1 MAKTKRKVT
10 AATTRGKA
18 ILRSSS
24 VPDDLDHVR
33 SIVLAVQAPSAGL
46 SGSSSSVLHSV
57 HPPLACAVGPA
68 FLPPIPEDPPVP
80 NPLQTASVDDGSE
93 AEDDGLVEALSE
105 EEQLDFSFSDDDG
118 EDLSTSPSLLPP
130 TAGLTPPS
138 ASEGRSPPSSVV
150 AGGCVPP
157 TIGVA
162 GSSLASTPGS
172 KTWSDL
178 FPASK
183 PPVPCTKLQNFSL
196 NHLTKSC
203 VISPEDFQ
211 PQFDIWNLCAVGYV
225 SGKHPGFKALQG
237 IISSVWKCEA
247 SLTIHASGW
256 LIYRFNREEDKSS
269 VLRGGPYLV
278 YGRPLILKPM
288 TKFFYFSSEEMTR
301 APVWVKFPNL
311 PLCCWSPPCL
321 SKIASVLGKPLQSDH
336 MTSSLSRL
344 SYARVLV
351 ELDLREDLQH
361 SVEISLPSSPVLI
374 QKVVYEALP
383 QFCNHCNVIG
393 HTRLLCPKTTVSPPP
408 AGTPLP
414 VAGNGSVFHRLGPQI
429 PPSGVPG
436 HSQPLPVQGPSK
448 ASQAS
453 CVDASDGWIAVEPR
467 KNFRKH
473 IRSPPKGKEV
483 LVVAD
488 VSALSPKRD
497 APPDYAG
504 VATSIDT
511 EAVVEAGVD
520 LGVTLVP
527 TSQTVPCH
535 QSLALDVQA
544 ATGSVFSRLG
554 PQPSPQSST
563 PLQKLQDRVQPATQ
577 AVGSAAANV
586 PSTDWVTVVSRSKSS
601 KQAKGTAVGASPCA
615 EAANG

>member
-1 MAKTKRKVT
+1 
-10 AATTRGKA
+10 
-18 ILRSSS
+18 
-24 VPDDLDHVR
+24 
-33 SIVLAVQAPSAGL
+33 
-46 SGSSSSVLHSV
+46 
-57 HPPLACAVGPA
+57 
-68 FLPPIPEDPPVP
+68 
-80 NPLQTASVDDGSE
+80 
-93 AEDDGLVEALSE
+93 
-105 EEQLDFSFSDDDG
+105 
-118 EDLSTSPSLLPP
+118 
-130 TAGLTPPS
+130 
-138 ASEGRSPPSSVV
+138 
-150 AGGCVPP
+150 
-157 TIGVA
+157 
-162 GSSLASTPGS
+162 
-172 KTWSDL
+172 
-178 FPASK
+178 
-183 PPVPCTKLQNFSL
+183 
-196 NHLTKSC
+196 
-203 VISPEDFQ
+203 
-211 PQFDIWNLCAVGYV
+211 
-225 SGKHPGFKALQG
+225 
-237 IISSVWKCEA
+237 
-247 SLTIHASGW
+247 
-256 LIYRFNREEDKSS
+256 
-269 VLRGGPYLV
+269 
-278 YGRPLILKPM
+278 
-288 TKFFYFSSEEMTR
+288 
-301 APVWVKFPNL
+301 
-311 PLCCWSPPCL
+311 
-321 SKIASVLGKPLQSDH
+321 
-336 MTSSLSRL
+336 
-344 SYARVLV
+344 
-351 ELDLREDLQH
+351 
-361 SVEISLPSSPVLI
+361 
-374 QKVVYEALP
+374 
-383 QFCNHCNVIG
+383 
-393 HTRLLCPKTTVSPPP
+393 
-408 AGTPLP
+408 LP

-453 CVDASDGWIAVEPR
+453 CDDASDGWIAVEPR

-563 PLQKLQDRVQPATQ
+563 PLQKLQDRVKPATQ